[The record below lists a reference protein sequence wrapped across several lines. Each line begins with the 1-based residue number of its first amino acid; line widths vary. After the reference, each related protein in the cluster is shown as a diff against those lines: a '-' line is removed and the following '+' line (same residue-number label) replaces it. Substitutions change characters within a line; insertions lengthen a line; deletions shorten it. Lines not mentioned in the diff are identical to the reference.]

1 MGRENSGGE
10 TMNEAKSFVHDKVD
24 VIEYLHKCLCGWFW
38 YSEMKIS
45 HCPKCRRQHIWFN
58 GTSRIKD

>member
-1 MGRENSGGE
+1 
-10 TMNEAKSFVHDKVD
+10 MNEAKSFVHDKVD
-24 VIEYLHKCLCGWFW
+24 VIEYLHKCNEYVCGWFW

-58 GTSRIKD
+58 GTSRIKE

>member
-1 MGRENSGGE
+1 
-10 TMNEAKSFVHDKVD
+10 MNEEKFNIIGARTGRFSAVNKVD
-24 VIEYLHKCLCGWFW
+24 VIEYLHKCLCGRVW

-58 GTSRIKD
+58 DTSRIKE